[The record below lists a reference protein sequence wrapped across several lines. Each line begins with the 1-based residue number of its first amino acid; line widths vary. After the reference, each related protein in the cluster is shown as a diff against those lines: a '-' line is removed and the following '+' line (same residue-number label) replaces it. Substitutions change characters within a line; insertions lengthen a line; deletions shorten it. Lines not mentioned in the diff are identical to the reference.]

1 MADVPDFDQLAR
13 RLSPA
18 YRFYEDYTRKWLSE
32 AYRFYTDEV
41 PAEIASLL
49 KKVPTETLKPIA
61 PPQFDTDE
69 DCADVVRAL
78 HHVAESVQAHGRIVA
93 ESVQTTNA
101 AIYSVT
107 NSLTIL
113 TQRIEA
119 ARQAIDAGN
128 ALKIQ
133 TDATRD
139 FKIGLWRQL
148 LEILES
154 GFVGMIQVFAQYV
167 FARTGVRPNLPTVG
181 SKTDADG
188 PELAVTDVKVEEE
201 NL

>member
-13 RLSPA
+13 RVSPA

-61 PPQFDTDE
+61 PPQFDSDE

-78 HHVAESVQAHGRIVA
+78 HHVAESVQAHGKITA
-93 ESVQTTNA
+93 ESFQTANA
-101 AIYSVT
+101 AIYSIT

-113 TQRIEA
+113 TQRVEA
-119 ARQAIDAGN
+119 LRQAVDAAN

-148 LEILES
+148 VEVVQS
-154 GFVGMIQVFAQYV
+154 GFEGLITVLAQYI

-181 SKTDADG
+181 SQTAADG
-188 PELAVTDVKVEEE
+188 PELAVTDVKVEEGD
-201 NL
+201 